1 MNLYMYTVQS
11 LLLNLSVNK
20 HWQADL
26 FMLIR
31 GREYK
36 HNWSVYLRQPV
47 DNIDLPEF
55 HNVSL

>member
-1 MNLYMYTVQS
+1 MYTVQS

-20 HWQADL
+20 HWQADF

-31 GREYK
+31 GRENK
-36 HNWSVYLRQPV
+36 HNWSVY
-47 DNIDLPEF
+47 NIDLPKF